1 MSKHLRQVTTA
12 RNRWHKMCAD
22 GNAAYVEAV
31 RAAREAGHTMP
42 EIGTAAGISK
52 QAVLYLLRPDP
63 RKEQK
68 T

>member
-1 MSKHLRQVTTA
+1 MSKHLRQVTAA
-12 RNRWHKMCAD
+12 RRRWHQACAD
-22 GNAAYVEAV
+22 GKAAYIEAV
-31 RAAREAGHTMP
+31 RSAREAGHTMP
-42 EIGTAAGISK
+42 EIGTAAGTSK